1 MLVLNGKLGLDG
13 KLGSLKIFCPPYEGR
28 CMNDSKFEK
37 SKTKN
42 CISPSPILLDGQVD
56 LHVEDDEAQEGQ
68 DHCEDKF

>member
-1 MLVLNGKLGLDG
+1 
-13 KLGSLKIFCPPYEGR
+13 
-28 CMNDSKFEK
+28 MNDSKFET